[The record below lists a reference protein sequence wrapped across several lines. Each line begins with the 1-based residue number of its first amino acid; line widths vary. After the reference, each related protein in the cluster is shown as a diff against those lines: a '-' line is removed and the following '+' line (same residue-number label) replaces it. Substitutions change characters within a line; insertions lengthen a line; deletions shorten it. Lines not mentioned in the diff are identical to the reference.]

1 MFAKIG
7 FLFALKLKNSKLRI
21 ENPSKDQRFV
31 TLFQFYYFLKMGL
44 TWEEFLQLAAVI
56 TNLSD
61 SIYYFDE
68 EEIEIKEKNR
78 RVAAA
83 ANEYQEFFSDLKY
96 MKFMEELRTS
106 FKIS

>member
-1 MFAKIG
+1 
-7 FLFALKLKNSKLRI
+7 
-21 ENPSKDQRFV
+21 
-31 TLFQFYYFLKMGL
+31 MGL
-44 TWEEFLQLAAVI
+44 TWEEYLQLAAVI
-56 TNLSD
+56 TNLIV

-78 RVAAA
+78 IVAVAAK
-83 ANEYQEFFSDLKY
+83 EYQEFFSDLKY